1 MDNISLFNY
10 VTASVLRL
18 LYENFPNP
26 IMLDTGKLRV
36 EFGISDEDWHEYRG
50 GGNSIGSDIRWL
62 GDEGFVRYASEAGRG
77 TAFASA
83 VLTAKGLSALNRSPD
98 VLTPK
103 PTIGERLKEVGKTAA
118 TETITSLVKAAL
130 GVSG

>member
-50 GGNSIGSDIRWL
+50 GGNSIGSAIRWL

-83 VLTAKGLSALNRSPD
+83 VNRSPD